1 VKPHGFHREAEAEYI
16 QAAIEYAAV
25 SPKLGGRFYD
35 EIERLIAEVCRRPE
49 MYRYIRH
56 PIRRHFSMIFP
67 FGILYEDKP
76 DVVRSSRRAP
86 MSGVGLAESGSRRRI
101 R

>member
-16 QAAIEYAAV
+16 QSALEYAGV
-25 SPKLGGRFYD
+25 SQELGRRFVD
-35 EIERLIAEVCRRPE
+35 EIERLIADVCLRPG
-49 MYRYIRH
+49 MYRYIRR

-76 DVVRSSRRAP
+76 EMIRILAVMPLRRDPNYWEPRAD
-86 MSGVGLAESGSRRRI
+86 
-101 R
+101 